1 MIMMG
6 ESIRQIWVNIVDI
19 LGKDI
24 LALPHARD
32 RDNFLRGEILIGT
45 LCIPADMGRL
55 HLSDTLRL
63 IGPSPV
69 GVTG

>member
-6 ESIRQIWVNIVDI
+6 ESIRQIWVI

-24 LALPHARD
+24 LAQPHARD
-32 RDNFLRGEILIGT
+32 RDNFVGGKILIGK
-45 LCIPADMGRL
+45 LCLPADMGRL